1 LTEVVVTRKFQVTI
15 PKEVREAL
23 GIGIGDRLLIRVV
36 NGKIVMEPIRG
47 SNALKRLSSIADR
60 LLGGP
65 RRVNAVKLV
74 EKSLEKETG
83 LH

>member
-1 LTEVVVTRKFQVTI
+1 MAEVVVTRKFQVTI
-15 PKEVREAL
+15 PKEVREVL

-36 NGKIVMEPIRG
+36 NGKIVMEPIRA

-65 RRVNAVKLV
+65 KRVDAVKLV
-74 EKSLEKETG
+74 ERSLEKETG

>member
-1 LTEVVVTRKFQVTI
+1 MVEVVVTRKFQVTI

-60 LLGGP
+60 ILGGP
-65 RRVNAVKLV
+65 RRVNVVKLV